1 MSTEKPIPFVV
12 LIDDSDVDNY
22 IHRRVLLRSELVGTV
37 IEFESAID
45 ALAFFKSG
53 EQSVS
58 LVLLDINMPR
68 MNGFEFLEQYNALDE
83 SLRAEVVIFMLTSSE
98 HSDDRTR
105 AQGLG
110 VGFASK
116 PLTLAGVKSI
126 AAEHFGLEPT

>member
-1 MSTEKPIPFVV
+1 MSKEKPISSVV

-22 IHRRVLLRSELVGTV
+22 IHRRVLLRSELVETV

-53 EQSVS
+53 EHHVS
-58 LVLLDINMPR
+58 LVLLDINMPK
-68 MNGFEFLEQYNALDE
+68 MNGFEFLEQYGALPD
-83 SLRAEVVIFMLTSSE
+83 SLRAEVVVFMLTSSE
-98 HSDDRTR
+98 HSDDRAR

-116 PLTLAGVKSI
+116 PLTLASVKSI
-126 AAEHFGLEPT
+126 AAEHFGVEPT